1 MSRFR
6 ISLWSAAAAQ
16 AFAWAALVFL
26 ALWPFS
32 YQGVSTTAVSVNPDL
47 KSTAVLQLSESPTS
61 SDQQD
66 FNASLID
73 VNGPGVLLALL
84 IPVAISAVGL
94 SAVAFKSL
102 NRRLRRGL
110 LWGSAVLMLVFCGLA
125 LFSVGA
131 FYLPAAAALIVAAIA
146 GIGRPEPGAEHSVP

>member
-1 MSRFR
+1 MSRLS
-6 ISLWSAAAAQ
+6 ISLWSAIGAQ

-26 ALWPFS
+26 ALWPYS
-32 YQGVSTTAVSVNPDL
+32 YQGTSAIAVSVNPDL
-47 KSTAVLQLSESPTS
+47 QSTAVLQQSESPTS
-61 SDQQD
+61 LEQQN

-84 IPVAISAVGL
+84 IPVAITAIGL

-110 LWGSAVLMLVFCGLA
+110 LWGSPVLMLVFCGLA
-125 LFSVGA
+125 LFSIGA

-146 GIGRPEPGAEHSVP
+146 GIGRSEPGGEPSIP